1 MNERVFRRLRARN
14 DPFSGTVVPRL
25 RHIERDLDAVI
36 TDAQSRDWS
45 ADRPDQVVFARLAQ
59 ARRRVRAARRFP
71 VAGPADP
78 VAVLIGAAAAAGVAG
93 GLLWA
98 GVAGGLL
105 WAGGAVAVRPVPL
118 ALVAVAGLWAAPAA
132 VAVLRRLRRRWD
144 RDTHPGRA
152 PIDDPYLYAALR
164 RRIETCAAAARD
176 HRSHR
181 RRGAATE
188 LEYALDW
195 LSAAQ
200 SELPRR

>member
-1 MNERVFRRLRARN
+1 MSERVFRRLRARN

-36 TDAQSRDWS
+36 TDAQGRDWS

-59 ARRRVRAARRFP
+59 AGRRVRAARRFP

-78 VAVLIGAAAAAGVAG
+78 VAVLLGAAAAAGVAG

-98 GVAGGLL
+98 G
-105 WAGGAVAVRPVPL
+105 GAAVVRPVPL
-118 ALVAVAGLWAAPAA
+118 ALMAVAGLWAALAA